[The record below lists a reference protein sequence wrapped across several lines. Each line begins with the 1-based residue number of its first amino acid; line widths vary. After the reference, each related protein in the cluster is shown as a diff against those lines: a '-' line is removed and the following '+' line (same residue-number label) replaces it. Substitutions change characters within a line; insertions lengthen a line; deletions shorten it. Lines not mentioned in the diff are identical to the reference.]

1 MNNSKIWVGSSFNTY
16 FNWTLWSRL
25 CTYTRKGR
33 ERAWLFE
40 IYKDLIIFLIV
51 DLKNLACITL
61 NKEMNRFWVNSK
73 CQISCSLIYAHMQ
86 EDKTNRNR
94 IFKYSTSN
102 FMIIRSDLE
111 NLKCI
116 KCHSYRVITEL
127 TTDKKTL
134 KINTTFTKAE
144 R

>member
-94 IFKYSTSN
+94 IFKY
-102 FMIIRSDLE
+102 FIFIHFDLE
-111 NLKCI
+111 NLKYF
-116 KCHSYRVITEL
+116 KCHSYRVISEVATN
-127 TTDKKTL
+127 KKTL
-134 KINTTFTKAE
+134 KITIAFINAE